1 MEEEEERHMS
11 VLNIKNPEAYRLASD
26 LSQATGKSLTRVV
39 VDALRTETERLLP
52 RPVDMDKVREILA
65 RFDAMAVRDP
75 RSAREIVND
84 LYDERGM
91 WK

>member
-1 MEEEEERHMS
+1 MNNCVRIEYQ
-11 VLNIKNPEAYRLASD
+11 NPEAYRLASD
-26 LSQATGKSLTRVV
+26 LSQATGESLTRVV

-52 RPVDMDKVREILA
+52 RPVDMDKVLEILA

-75 RSAREIVND
+75 RSAPEIAND

-91 WK
+91 WR